1 MSTKILLIS
10 GKARSGKDYIGEQ
23 IKKRAE
29 SDDKN
34 VLVIHFADAL
44 KNFCSQHCGYKN
56 IKDESDR
63 QILQYVGTDVC
74 RRNYEDTWVDIVI
87 ALLKG
92 LGNVYDIVLIPDAR
106 FPNEIT
112 KIVDTFGKE
121 NVKSLR
127 VHRDFMNDLTDEQ
140 NHHQSETALDN
151 WNFDYII
158 ENNGNELLID
168 KVYKSFIQE

>member
-1 MSTKILLIS
+1 MSAKILLIS

-29 SDDKN
+29 LGGKS

-44 KNFCSQHCGYKN
+44 KNFCSQHYGYRN
-56 IKDESDR
+56 VKDEADR
-63 QILQYVGTDVC
+63 QILQRIGTDVC
-74 RRNYEDTWVDIVI
+74 RCNYKDTWVDIVI

-92 LGNVYDIVLIPDAR
+92 LKDIYDLVLIPDAR

-112 KIVDTFGKE
+112 KVVDTFGKE

-127 VHRDFMNDLTDEQ
+127 VHREYTNDLTDEQ
-140 NHHQSETALDN
+140 NHHQSEIALDD
-151 WNFDYII
+151 WSFDYII

-168 KVYKSFIQE
+168 EVYESFIQE